1 METTN
6 HAGHGHDIIGRI
18 VAIFARHGARSYLG
32 ESVSMS
38 EHMLQTA
45 TAAERDGA
53 PASLIAAA
61 LLHDI
66 GLFTDELVEPRV
78 DQRIDG
84 GHEAAGGRF
93 LEPHF
98 GPYVTE
104 PVRLHVAAKRYLC
117 AVETDYVGG
126 LTPASLKT
134 LALQGG
140 PMSPEA
146 AEGFAATPYADAAVA
161 LRRWDDQGKVAG
173 LLTPRLDHY
182 LPLLEA
188 LLTA

>member
-1 METTN
+1 MEATN
-6 HAGHGHDIIGRI
+6 HAGHGHDIVGRI
-18 VAIFARHGARSYLG
+18 VAIFARQGARSYLG
-32 ESVSMS
+32 EAVSMS

-45 TAAERDGA
+45 AAAERDGA
-53 PASLIAAA
+53 PASLVAAA

-66 GLFTDELVEPRV
+66 GLFTDEPVEPRV
-78 DQRIDG
+78 EQRIDA

-98 GPYVTE
+98 GPDVSE
-104 PVRLHVAAKRYLC
+104 PVRLHVAAKRCLC
-117 AVETDYVGG
+117 AVEPGYRAR

-134 LALQGG
+134 LKLQGG

-146 AEGFAATPYADAAVA
+146 AERFSAIPYADAAVA

-173 LLTPRLDHY
+173 LVPPRLDHY
-182 LPLLEA
+182 VALLEA